1 MKMSRVRK
9 NFDVGSSDGKR
20 LNNQCDSERG
30 LLLGTLGPVIEN
42 LNKEAGESLI
52 KGGWEYLTQ

>member
-1 MKMSRVRK
+1 MKILRVRK
-9 NFDVGSSDGKR
+9 NFDLGSSDGKS

-30 LLLGTLGPVIEN
+30 LLLGTVGPVIGN

-52 KGGWEYLTQ
+52 KGEWEYLTQ